1 MVVDLAGRQLPDERW
16 AVSFDGVVQA
26 SSEVCSSS
34 GRQQVVS
41 GFSIMF
47 VGADLDTIIIDLD

>member
-1 MVVDLAGRQLPDERW
+1 VVVDLAGRQLPGEGW

-34 GRQQVVS
+34 GRRQVV
-41 GFSIMF
+41 GDFSIMF
-47 VGADLDTIIIDLD
+47 VDADLDIIIIDLD